1 MGQGYCSGGK
11 IEFNSS
17 VEEKKEKLEILNAGV

>member
-1 MGQGYCSGGK
+1 MGQGYSNGGK

-17 VEEKKEKLEILNAGV
+17 VEKTKKLEILNAGV